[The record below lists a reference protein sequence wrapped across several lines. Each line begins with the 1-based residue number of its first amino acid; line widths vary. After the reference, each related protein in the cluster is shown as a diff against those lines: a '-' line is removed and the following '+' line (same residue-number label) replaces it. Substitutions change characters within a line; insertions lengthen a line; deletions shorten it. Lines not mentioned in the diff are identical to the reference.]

1 MFSVLLNMTRE
12 FLDLDGGLLDI
23 ACWIGSL
30 SLLPLPPLDAV
41 LPYYC
46 LVFVDACLLLPH
58 ISVCVCVYV
67 YVCVCVCP
75 CVCVCVCV
83 YVPNSEEQ
91 QRRVNVSSLKYYVKV
106 LINGR
111 EVAKSAEK

>member
-1 MFSVLLNMTRE
+1 M
-12 FLDLDGGLLDI
+12 
-23 ACWIGSL
+23 
-30 SLLPLPPLDAV
+30 
-41 LPYYC
+41 
-46 LVFVDACLLLPH
+46 
-58 ISVCVCVYV
+58 CVCVHV
-67 YVCVCVCP
+67 YVCVCVH
-75 CVCVCVCV
+75 VCVCVCV

>member
-1 MFSVLLNMTRE
+1 MFV
-12 FLDLDGGLLDI
+12 D
-23 ACWIGSL
+23 
-30 SLLPLPPLDAV
+30 
-41 LPYYC
+41 
-46 LVFVDACLLLPH
+46 VFVFFTPTNL
-58 ISVCVCVYV
+58 
-67 YVCVCVCP
+67 
-75 CVCVCVCV
+75 CVCVCV

>member
-58 ISVCVCVYV
+58 ISVCVCVCMCM
-67 YVCVCVCP
+67 CVCVCP
-75 CVCVCVCV
+75 VCVCVCVCTCPTV
-83 YVPNSEEQ
+83 RNSRGE
-91 QRRVNVSSLKYYVKV
+91 LMC
-106 LINGR
+106 LP
-111 EVAKSAEK
+111 